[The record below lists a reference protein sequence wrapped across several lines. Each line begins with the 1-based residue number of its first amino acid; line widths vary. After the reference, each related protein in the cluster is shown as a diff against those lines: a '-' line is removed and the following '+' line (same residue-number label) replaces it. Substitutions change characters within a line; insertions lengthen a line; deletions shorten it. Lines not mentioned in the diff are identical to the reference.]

1 MLLSHGVPQT
11 RRASRQVN
19 SRRSGVV
26 GQARASHV
34 RVCAKRGGSGQDGGG
49 PDDNAPEK
57 VDIDQLA
64 ERLSK
69 EAEKLRL
76 RGEEDNG
83 TESSNENENGLIS
96 HSEAK
101 SQVDDLDENGA
112 SRDTSPFKPQVR
124 DVEAILLE
132 DVGEGGFCA
141 DEFELIQQLGYLT
154 IQAFQPRGSIL
165 ENSQVTKEKK
175 AVIAFVAR
183 YYSGRPYEFPVTTL
197 LKEYLPVAEEA
208 ARNELL
214 IMMELCGLP
223 EPKWENLQISKT
235 SPPVVRLLGYFLAA
249 PSESATKSTLDPE
262 DIAVTDTKG
271 RSVWLV
277 YRWEKLKPL
286 SGFWEFD
293 QAESQPTWP
302 WQKPKET
309 ITDMRKTMLRSIFS
323 GILDAL
329 DYCHSRNVV
338 HGSLGSGSV
347 FLSTY
352 DARDSKD
359 LAVKLD
365 NFGFATFIDC
375 STQNANPGSSLDGG
389 NNDSFAYSSDLKAA
403 GLLMFETAIL
413 SLTDK
418 ANLQNVSPET
428 IERLVMDVFREDFAG
443 LREYCEN
450 EADWSETVSFLE
462 SGGGSGWDLL
472 KKLLEGRVTAAESAK
487 SEFFGKS

>member
-1 MLLSHGVPQT
+1 M
-11 RRASRQVN
+11 
-19 SRRSGVV
+19 
-26 GQARASHV
+26 
-34 RVCAKRGGSGQDGGG
+34 RVCVKRGGSGRDGGG

-64 ERLSK
+64 KRLSE
-69 EAEKLRL
+69 EAEKLR
-76 RGEEDNG
+76 RREVEENG
-83 TESSNENENGLIS
+83 TESSSENNGLIS

-101 SQVDDLDENGA
+101 KQEDDLDEVGA
-112 SRDTSPFKPQVR
+112 KSETSPFRPQVR
-124 DVEAILLE
+124 DVEALLLA

-208 ARNELL
+208 ARNELM
-214 IMMELCGLP
+214 IMIKLCGLP
-223 EPKWENLQISKT
+223 EPKWENLQNFQNH
-235 SPPVVRLLGYFLAA
+235 PPIVRLLGYFLAA

-293 QAESQPTWP
+293 QAGSQPTWP

-309 ITDMRKTMLRSIFS
+309 VVDLRKNMLRSIFS
-323 GILDAL
+323 GILGAL

-359 LAVKLD
+359 LTVKLD
-365 NFGFATFIDC
+365 NFGFARFVNG
-375 STQNANPGSSLDGG
+375 SQNNESGL
-389 NNDSFAYSSDLKAA
+389 SFLGVDNESFSVNQDLKAA
-403 GLLMFETAIL
+403 GLLMFEMTIL
-413 SLTDK
+413 SLMDK
-418 ANLQNVSPET
+418 ANLQNISPES
-428 IERLVMDVFREDFAG
+428 IERLVMDVFRDDFAG

-450 EADWSETVSFLE
+450 ESDWSEAVSLLDSRE
-462 SGGGSGWDLL
+462 GSGWTLL
-472 KKLLEGRVTAAESAK
+472 QNLLEGRTTAAESAK
-487 SEFFGKS
+487 SPFFKKS